1 MNNSISNEIS
11 DNYRNLMER
20 VKSACK
26 KSNRPVEQVKIIAV
40 SKYQPIEKVLAA
52 VELGIQCFGENYP
65 EEALPKIIT
74 IAKKT
79 NVEWHMIGHLQS
91 RKASIVCQH
100 FSYMHSLD
108 NIHLAEKLNN
118 ILKENG
124 RKLPVLL
131 EVNLAGESTKSGWTA
146 DQEDHWELLIP
157 EFQKVLDYQ
166 NLIISGLMCIP
177 PIGVEKEQSRPYYK
191 KIRKLQGYLKQNIP
205 DIQWKELSMG
215 TSFDFEV
222 AIEEQATMIRIGE
235 VLFGARVK

>member
-1 MNNSISNEIS
+1 MNNTIIDQISK
-11 DNYRNLMER
+11 NYYNLMER
-20 VKSACK
+20 VRSACN
-26 KSNRPVEQVKIIAV
+26 KSSRSVEQVKIIAV

-52 VELGIQCFGENYP
+52 VELGIRYFGENYP
-65 EEALPKIIT
+65 EEAQPKIIT

-100 FSYMHSLD
+100 FSYMQSLD
-108 NIHLAEKLNN
+108 SIHIAEKMNN

-131 EVNLAGESTKSGWTA
+131 EVNLAGESTKSGWFA
-146 DQEDHWELLIP
+146 DREDHWELLIP
-157 EFQKVLDYQ
+157 EFQKILEYH

-177 PIGVEKEQSRPYYK
+177 PMGADKEQSRPYFK
-191 KIRKLQGYLKQNIP
+191 KIRKLQWYLKQEIP
-205 DIQWKELSMG
+205 DIQWNELSMG

-222 AIEEQATMIRIGE
+222 AIEEQATMIRLGE